1 VQSINV
7 YEENSDG
14 LMLDEF
20 VMQHKPL
27 VKKIVLYIKRRLPSH
42 VEFDDLL
49 QSGLVGLLE
58 ARKHYKSGMGASF
71 ETYASIRIRGAI
83 IDSLRRNSWVTR
95 DTIKNMKRI
104 SEAISKIE
112 QRDQK
117 QATTEEIAAELG
129 ISLEEHFKISQEI
142 SICHVMS
149 LEEIDRDYSIIGD
162 TNSVNPQE
170 VTQQEGITEQ
180 LKEILHH
187 LPERERM
194 ILSLYYVDE
203 FTFKQIG
210 DMLELTEARICQLH
224 SQAIARIRAK
234 MQSADEM

>member
-1 VQSINV
+1 MQSINV